1 MRNQKLDTLRAAILN
16 RYYTA
21 MLQAAI
27 MGLKEFV
34 GFEDQQIEEMVDEML
49 QQIQE
54 CKEDLDSKLI
64 DLRLLG

>member
-1 MRNQKLDTLRAAILN
+1 MNKLDTLRAATLN

-34 GFEDQQIEEMVDEML
+34 GFEDQQIEEMVEEML
-49 QQIQE
+49 QQIQD

>member
-1 MRNQKLDTLRAAILN
+1 MKKLDTLRAATLN

-34 GFEDQQIEEMVDEML
+34 GFEDQQIEEMVEEML
-49 QQIQE
+49 QQIQD